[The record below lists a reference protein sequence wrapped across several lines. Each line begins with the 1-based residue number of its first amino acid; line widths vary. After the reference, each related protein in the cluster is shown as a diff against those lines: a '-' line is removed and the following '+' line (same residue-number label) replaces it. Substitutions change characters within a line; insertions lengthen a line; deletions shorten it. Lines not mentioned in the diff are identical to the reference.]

1 MYQSRSLKVLTRV
14 IGMLVVLLLT
24 PVAAH
29 AGVPTLTFTN
39 GWVGEYSSAIN
50 QPVNMYA
57 FDNGTPDLNIKAVTI
72 SQNSS
77 TNQFELQGNDI
88 PVTVTVD
95 FINGSRQTVQ
105 GAVNWRETAS
115 GGTLRGIG
123 LRIDQNIS
131 DGYTLTATRQKTYL
145 LKVPGSTL
153 AIANGGSVS
162 GNAALSNVLAALN
175 AYLGVTPSFTVSK
188 SAAASVVEGG
198 SLAYTIGIGNS
209 GGGVSGT
216 SVTVQDALPSGA
228 SFVSASAGT
237 GVSGVSCS
245 QSGQNVN
252 CTATLSGGIAA
263 YSANGAA
270 SFTINTTAP
279 TTGTSITNY
288 VSVDP
293 NGTNSPSS
301 AAGCVSATCASA
313 TTAIAGSGV
322 ISGTFRRTNGNAVSG
337 ATVNLLNSSDT
348 VLASATTNAS
358 GAYQFT
364 GLRAGS
370 YGVRFISNG
379 SDKGKA
385 KSNSGNASG
394 EYIRGITVST

>member
-216 SVTVQDALPSGA
+216 SVTVQDALPAAPA
-228 SFVSASAGT
+228 SS
-237 GVSGVSCS
+237 
-245 QSGQNVN
+245 
-252 CTATLSGGIAA
+252 LP
-263 YSANGAA
+263 
-270 SFTINTTAP
+270 AP
-279 TTGTSITNY
+279 
-288 VSVDP
+288 
-293 NGTNSPSS
+293 
-301 AAGCVSATCASA
+301 A
-313 TTAIAGSGV
+313 
-322 ISGTFRRTNGNAVSG
+322 
-337 ATVNLLNSSDT
+337 
-348 VLASATTNAS
+348 
-358 GAYQFT
+358 
-364 GLRAGS
+364 RA
-370 YGVRFISNG
+370 
-379 SDKGKA
+379 
-385 KSNSGNASG
+385 
-394 EYIRGITVST
+394 